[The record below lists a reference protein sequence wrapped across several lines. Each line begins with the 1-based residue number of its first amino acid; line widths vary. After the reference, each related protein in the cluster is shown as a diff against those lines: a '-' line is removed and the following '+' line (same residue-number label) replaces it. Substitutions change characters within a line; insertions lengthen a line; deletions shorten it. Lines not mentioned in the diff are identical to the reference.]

1 MVKQKKNYHS
11 NMKNIL
17 EAMVGFLALML
28 MLYVPFAFLVAEFNP
43 MLWHITFRG
52 LYVLCIAAVVTF
64 AVTEYKKK

>member
-1 MVKQKKNYHS
+1 MHTIKTMRHTKDYLLI
-11 NMKNIL
+11 IL
-17 EAMVGFLALML
+17 S
-28 MLYVPFAFLVAEFNP
+28 AFLVAEWNP